1 MTTKIGGHLRN
12 PDHGGPGLEVTR
24 EKSGIVKRAFCDG
37 DLEGI
42 RNEAR
47 MLKELR
53 GTGFAPELLEEG
65 DDYIRQ
71 EDLGESQPVQDG
83 EALRYNAVRLL
94 WTLRQHRVRHGDLT
108 GGNIII
114 KGDRPIAIDFQQ
126 SNFFDEPPMDKRKL
140 SDAYYLWRSVQQPA
154 KEHPTPDTPRV
165 MRRWLAVMGAMGGLS
180 LRDSMAGKT
189 LLDLGCFQGDFC
201 AMAAANGMFAIGI
214 DRGGFRQGENSMEI
228 AEELWADMVKA
239 GPLQFYQRDIIERA
253 DFSCDA
259 VLLFSTWAYICNE
272 YGKEK
277 AFDLLDRIV
286 SQCGILFFET
296 QLAGDGPGPDFL
308 VTDDDVGNM
317 LGQFGTPQPLVT
329 IPVTDRPA
337 ERTVWKVTK

>member
-1 MTTKIGGHLRN
+1 MIGGHRKQPTN
-12 PDHGGPGLEVTR
+12 DGPGLDVIRETR
-24 EKSGIVKRAFCDG
+24 GIVKRAYTEG
-37 DLEGI
+37 DLTGI

-65 DDYIRQ
+65 DDYIVQ
-71 EDLGESQPVQDG
+71 EDLGESQPVHDG
-83 EALRYNAVRLL
+83 EVLRQNATRLL
-94 WTLRQHRVRHGDLT
+94 WTLRQHRIRHGDLT

-126 SNFFDEPPMDKRKL
+126 SHFFDEPAQDKRKL
-140 SDAYYLWRSVQQPA
+140 SDSYFLWRVIQSLPS
-154 KEHPTPDTPRV
+154 ELHPTPDSPRV
-165 MRRWLAVMGAMGGLS
+165 IRRWMAVLGSLGGLTLGS
-180 LRDSMAGKT
+180 PLEGKT

-201 AMAAANGMFAIGI
+201 AMAAAEGMEDAVGV
-214 DRGGFRQGENSMEI
+214 DRGGFRQGEDSI
-228 AEELWADMVKA
+228 ARGRSLWNKMGATGKLRLFV
-239 GPLQFYQRDIIERA
+239 RDIL
-253 DFSCDA
+253 DWPGFNYDA
-259 VLLFSTWAYICNE
+259 VLLFSTWAYIHNE

-286 SQCGILFFET
+286 AQCGTFFFET

-329 IPVTDRPA
+329 IPVTGRPA
-337 ERTVWKVTK
+337 ERTVWKVSR

>member
-1 MTTKIGGHLRN
+1 MTTVIGGHRKQPTN
-12 PDHGGPGLEVTR
+12 DGPGLDVIRETR
-24 EKSGIVKRAFCDG
+24 GIVKRAYTEG
-37 DLEGI
+37 DLIGI

-65 DDYIRQ
+65 DDYIVQ
-71 EDLGESQPVQDG
+71 EDLGESQPVRDG
-83 EALRYNAVRLL
+83 EVLRQNATRLL
-94 WTLRQHRVRHGDLT
+94 WTLRQHRIRHGDLT

-126 SNFFDEPPMDKRKL
+126 SHFFDEPAQDKRKL
-140 SDAYYLWRSVQQPA
+140 SDSYFLWRVIQSISA
-154 KEHPTPDTPRV
+154 ELHPTPDSPRII
-165 MRRWLAVMGAMGGLS
+165 RRWMAVLGSLGGLTLGS
-180 LRDSMAGKT
+180 PLEGKT

-201 AMAAANGMFAIGI
+201 AMAAAEGMLATGV
-214 DRGGFRQGENSMEI
+214 DRGGFRQGEDSINLALS
-228 AEELWADMVKA
+228 LWADREDVVNFEH
-239 GPLQFYQRDIIERA
+239 LDILDVDSFRY
-253 DFSCDA
+253 DA
-259 VLLFSTWAYICNE
+259 VLLFSTWAYIHNE

-286 SQCGILFFET
+286 AQCGTFFFET

-329 IPVTDRPA
+329 IPVTGRPA
-337 ERTVWKVTK
+337 ERTVWKVSR